1 MIKMNSLMSQELCD
15 DNKTIIESEV
25 SFKIIKIVKK
35 LVKRIKYYNGYL
47 IANKS
52 TIDLKNQN
60 IVNRIFGDKTG
71 AEASL
76 NETIINYELN
86 IPSVSSSVALQFF
99 KEYNMQLK
107 NKYNIKFCAI
117 LSQNNNNEWIYRF
130 HTVTDDSCLWLGEDL
145 EKYQEAVLYDVF

>member
-1 MIKMNSLMSQELCD
+1 M
-15 DNKTIIESEV
+15 
-25 SFKIIKIVKK
+25 
-35 LVKRIKYYNGYL
+35 
-47 IANKS
+47 
-52 TIDLKNQN
+52 
-60 IVNRIFGDKTG
+60 
-71 AEASL
+71 